1 VAYRLGCS
9 YSRSGI
15 LSPIRAL
22 KSPHIKVVSWGCT
35 VSNTVSSCEVA
46 CISVI
51 FLLVRD
57 VVGGMYTFT
66 ILIL

>member
-1 VAYRLGCS
+1 M
-9 YSRSGI
+9 

-22 KSPHIKVVSWGCT
+22 KSPHINLVSWGCT
-35 VSNTVSSCEVA
+35 VSNTVSSSVVA
-46 CISVI
+46 CISGI